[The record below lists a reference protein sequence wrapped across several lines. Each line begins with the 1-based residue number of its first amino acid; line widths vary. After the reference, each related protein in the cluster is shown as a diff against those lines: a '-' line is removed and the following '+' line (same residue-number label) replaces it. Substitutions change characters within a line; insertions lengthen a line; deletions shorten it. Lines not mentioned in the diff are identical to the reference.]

1 MRTSYRTNEASSENN
16 KGDSTMA
23 KKTHV
28 VAGLTALGVA
38 MLLPATAT
46 TQDQNPTSDGIVASD
61 SMLAGVTVHLLVDG
75 MVCPF
80 CAYGWEKRLR
90 NLAAVDSLI
99 VRISDGLVQIR
110 EKDGQMLT
118 EEDVRKEVEKAGFTL
133 REMNRVDR

>member
-1 MRTSYRTNEASSENN
+1 
-16 KGDSTMA
+16 MA

-46 TQDQNPTSDGIVASD
+46 SQDRNPTGDGIVASD
-61 SMLAGVTVHLLVDG
+61 SVLAGVTVHLLVDG

-80 CAYGWEKRLR
+80 CAYGLEKRLMK
-90 NLAAVDSLI
+90 LAAVDSLI